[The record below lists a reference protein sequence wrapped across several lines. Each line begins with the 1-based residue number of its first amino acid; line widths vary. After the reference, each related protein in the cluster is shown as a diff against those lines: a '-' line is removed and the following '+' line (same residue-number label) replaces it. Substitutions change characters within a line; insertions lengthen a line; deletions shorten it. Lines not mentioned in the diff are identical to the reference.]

1 MGGLP
6 GSCLRGLALLAPP
19 SLHPRPS
26 QKDVPP
32 AACRPLLCRSPPHLL
47 DQQGCGWSW
56 APGRTVLGP
65 TATGGLLRTRPRGV
79 PPLRRQGRLRPG
91 TLFQTNA
98 QKQRP
103 QQGCWS
109 PLGSSET
116 LTLQREP
123 HQDLQG
129 GEDPG
134 VSSLPSPMGSCPTL
148 RPYAVSSQASARYL
162 AGGSRCLRSGHC
174 SLGQLSLQLLH
185 AGLAVGSCGQQGVR
199 ARWAADSCQGPRLN
213 GAPLGQPATL

>member
-1 MGGLP
+1 MGGSSWELP
-6 GSCLRGLALLAPP
+6 QGAGSAGPTQSPPQAITEGCAPRCVPPTALSQPPSPLGSAGLWLELGTWKDCPRPHCHWGSAQDETQGCASSPQAGEAPP
-19 SLHPRPS
+19 WHS
-26 QKDVPP
+26 VP
-32 AACRPLLCRSPPHLL
+32 
-47 DQQGCGWSW
+47 
-56 APGRTVLGP
+56 
-65 TATGGLLRTRPRGV
+65 
-79 PPLRRQGRLRPG
+79 
-91 TLFQTNA
+91 NA